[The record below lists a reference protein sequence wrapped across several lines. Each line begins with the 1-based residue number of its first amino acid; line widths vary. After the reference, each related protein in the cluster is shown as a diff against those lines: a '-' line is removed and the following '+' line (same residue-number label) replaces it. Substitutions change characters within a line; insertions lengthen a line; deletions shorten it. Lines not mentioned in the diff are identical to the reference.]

1 MTHEETAQIIKVLQE
16 IWLSLECIVGV
27 LVVGGLLGFFKGRY

>member
-16 IWLSLECIVGV
+16 IRLSLECIVGV